1 MHLNHDCVR
10 EILIEIEKLEYNHY
24 LTLNDFVNNISFS
37 SYSPKEILYSVEKLD
52 EAGFINVRILKDLSG
67 YSNFFIFSLTWEG
80 HEFLD
85 NIRNKDVWQ
94 DVKSSI
100 EKVGSVSLDIVAE
113 LAKSFLLKKF
123 GLS

>member
-10 EILIEIEKLEYNHY
+10 DILLETEKLEYNHY
-24 LTLNDFVNNISFS
+24 LTLNDFVNNFLFS
-37 SYSPKEILYSVEKLD
+37 SYMPEEILYAVEKLD

-94 DVKSSI
+94 DVKLSI
-100 EKVGSVSLDIVAE
+100 AKVGNVSLDIVAE